1 MAGAAK
7 RNLSDFLIRVGVVTA
22 AALLILYAA
31 KSWHFPAPA
40 APEHEDEAPAGQ
52 QNESADAETA
62 AEVVSWRQAG
72 KHIGEFL
79 TVEGKIVETHNS
91 GKACFLNFHPEWR
104 SSFTA
109 VIFARSFAAFP
120 PDRRSEPS
128 GTPGA
133 DPEDYYRG
141 KRVRVTGM
149 IREYR
154 GKPEIILSSPDQI
167 EVLAD

>member
-7 RNLSDFLIRVGVVTA
+7 RSLSDFLIRVGAVTA
-22 AALLILYAA
+22 AAQLVLYAA
-31 KSWHFPAPA
+31 KGWFFPAPA
-40 APEHEDEAPAGQ
+40 APEHENQAPAAGRPPPQ
-52 QNESADAETA
+52 DESREPASD
-62 AEVVSWRQAG
+62 VISWRQAG

-79 TVEGKIVETHNS
+79 TVEGTIVETHNS
-91 GKACFLNFHPEWR
+91 GKACFLNFHPDWR

-120 PDRRSEPS
+120 PD
-128 GTPGA
+128 
-133 DPEDYYRG
+133 PEDHYRG
-141 KRVRVTGM
+141 KRVRVTGL

-154 GKPEIILSSPDQI
+154 GKPEVILSSRDQI

>member
-22 AALLILYAA
+22 AALLVLYAA

-52 QNESADAETA
+52 QDESADAETA

-109 VIFARSFAAFP
+109 VIFARSFVAFP
-120 PDRRSEPS
+120 P
-128 GTPGA
+128 

>member
-31 KSWHFPAPA
+31 KSWFFPAPA
-40 APEHEDEAPAGQ
+40 APAHEDEAPAEDRPAPQ
-52 QNESADAETA
+52 DESADAETA
-62 AEVVSWRQAG
+62 ADVISWRQAG

-109 VIFARSFAAFP
+109 VIFARSFVAFP
-120 PDRRSEPS
+120 
-128 GTPGA
+128 A

-167 EVLAD
+167 EALAD